1 MKTIL
6 IVDDEKDLVETLRL
20 RLESAGDYRV
30 NAAYN
35 GEEALRAIEQ
45 SEPDLIVLD
54 VMMPKMDGLTALKA
68 INAKLSRKIP
78 VIVMTG
84 KTKFL
89 KEAFELEGAR
99 AFLSKPVNGVEVASR
114 VNQLLTS

>member
-20 RLESAGDYRV
+20 RLESAGDFRV
-30 NAAYN
+30 SVAYN
-35 GEEALRAIEQ
+35 GEEALATVEQ
-45 SEPDLIVLD
+45 SIPDLIILD

-68 INAKLSRKIP
+68 INTKLNQKVP
-78 VIVMTG
+78 VIVLTG

-89 KEAFELEGAR
+89 KEAFELEGAH
-99 AFLSKPVNGVEVASR
+99 AFLSKPVNGVEIVNK
-114 VNQLLTS
+114 VNQLLVS